1 MPDDIPTP
9 DTPPEPTPTY
19 PEPDP
24 RIAELEARLSAA
36 EAAAGAATTRYREA
50 RLAAQPEIPEELVG
64 GATVEEIDASIE
76 RARRIVD
83 AIRSRLAPA
92 AAPSPVVVPIASIGR
107 SEGAGSPGA
116 WASLPASERI
126 RAGLAAR

>member
-24 RIAELEARLSAA
+24 RIAELEARVLAAETAASAA
-36 EAAAGAATTRYREA
+36 TVRYREA

-64 GATVEEIDASIE
+64 GASVEEIDASID

-83 AIRSRLAPA
+83 AIRSRIAPNVVP
-92 AAPSPVVVPIASIGR
+92 APVVPIASIGR

-126 RAGLAAR
+126 RAGLAGR